1 MDYDAVRHRFLPMTE
16 SCFYILLSL
25 QQPRHGYGILQHV
38 RMLTQGRVLL
48 GAGTLYQTL
57 GKLEAAGLIQ
67 PAGQSER
74 KKFYDI
80 TPAGRRLLREE
91 AYRIAELYRNSAALR

>member
-57 GKLEAAGLIQ
+57 GKLEAAGLADFI
-67 PAGQSER
+67 AT
-74 KKFYDI
+74 KKGVGYSI
-80 TPAGRRLLREE
+80 PGRDGV
-91 AYRIAELYRNSAALR
+91 